1 MARRGVFKPPYSGAR
16 GLVEWAIDLWPYING
31 KALVQGIKLKEMELS
46 DMLDVIHYFFEED
59 LLVSSSE
66 ESESKTQIRS
76 VMYRDLYGTTYKYG
90 DNSTGQSYNISNDT
104 LPSDGLMGSTDE
116 VIPDP
121 MQQKRPTRAYTP
133 TTDFDAD
140 SPLPF
145 GQVLDQPE
153 SL

>member
-1 MARRGVFKPPYSGAR
+1 
-16 GLVEWAIDLWPYING
+16 
-31 KALVQGIKLKEMELS
+31 VQGIKLKEMELS

-66 ESESKTQIRS
+66 ESEAKTQIRS
-76 VMYRDLYGTTYKYG
+76 VLYREMYGTTYKYG
-90 DNSTGQSYNISNDT
+90 VSKSGESYNYANDT
-104 LPSDGLMGSTDE
+104 LPSDGLVGSTDE

-145 GQVLDQPE
+145 GRVLDQPE
-153 SL
+153 SR